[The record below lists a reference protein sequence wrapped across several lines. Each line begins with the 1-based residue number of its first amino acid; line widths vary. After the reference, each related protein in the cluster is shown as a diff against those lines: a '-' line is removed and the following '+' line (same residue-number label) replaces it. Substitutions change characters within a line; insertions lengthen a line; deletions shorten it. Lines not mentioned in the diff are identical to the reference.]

1 MTTRNKTKRTRR
13 NFFLAA
19 LPFLFGLLIPSSNAK
34 QAKPPDPLQS
44 FYIVTHYFSDFL
56 SDSYEEILDVTPLA
70 KDVRVRVI
78 RISSATRY
86 CGGTLVRAAERVLP
100 NTTLRKV
107 ARGIAVC
114 NYSAK
119 DVDAA
124 LASAKPILE
133 TGTEDSAT
141 LSFVAKCGT
150 QENVVEFPYPETVD
164 LKILHRDSPRVNS
177 LWDLVFKIRVHAFGP
192 HSPFRDLSPT
202 EEKHL
207 EDQGTQL
214 LPELLSGKYNAGFAG
229 YECPIP
235 ECNTNYLAGLLRDYT
250 GPPANRDPA
259 SVELVNATSL
269 HLAKYVS
276 PPFPRIAETA
286 HVLGEV
292 HLRIVPDPQTGV
304 VKDVELLSGPRLLGD
319 PAVKAARN
327 WQFTPGSQSG
337 QPVEAILK
345 FTLCPN
351 ESN

>member
-1 MTTRNKTKRTRR
+1 MISRDKTKRTHR
-13 NFFLAA
+13 NFFLAT
-19 LPFLFGLLIPSSNAK
+19 LPFLFGVLILPSNAK
-34 QAKPPDPLQS
+34 PSKQPDPLQS

-56 SDSYEEILDVTPLA
+56 SDSYEEILDVAPQG

-86 CGGTLVRAAERVLP
+86 CGGALVRAAERVLP

-107 ARGIAVC
+107 VRGIDIC
-114 NYSAK
+114 NYTAK

-124 LASAKPILE
+124 LDAAKPKLQ

-141 LSFVAKCGT
+141 LSIVANCGS

-164 LKILHRDSPRVNS
+164 LKILHRNNPRINN
-177 LWDLVFKIRVHAFGP
+177 LWDLAYKIRPRAFGP
-192 HSPFRDLSPT
+192 HSPFRDPSPA
-202 EEKHL
+202 EEKLL
-207 EDQGTQL
+207 EDRGTQL

-235 ECNTNYLAGLLRDYT
+235 ECNTNYLAGLLKDYT

-269 HLAKYVS
+269 QLAKYVS

-292 HLRIVPDPQTGV
+292 HLRIFPDPRTGLV
-304 VKDVELLSGPRLLGD
+304 NDVELLSGPRLLGD

-327 WQFTPGSQSG
+327 WQFAPGSQSG

-345 FTLCPN
+345 FSLCPN
-351 ESN
+351 Q